1 MPPTL
6 RLVRDVGGYCAVP
19 RATHDGLVE
28 DTHQRAAGPG
38 GQDGPLD
45 AEDSER
51 IAELPDDDPRSWVFS
66 IYEWLGWIQES
77 LLATQD

>member
-1 MPPTL
+1 MEL
-6 RLVRDVGGYCAVP
+6 S
-19 RATHDGLVE
+19 
-28 DTHQRAAGPG
+28 
-38 GQDGPLD
+38 D